1 MIRTLSSRLAAL
13 AVLATA
19 TLLLGGCAAMNR
31 LDNEVSTYGAWPSDR
46 KPASFA
52 FERLPSQQARP
63 ERQQVL
69 EDAARGALEDAGFV
83 AAADPVRAEFGVEV
97 GARVSFNDPWYESD
111 PLFWHGSLRFGSG
124 FRHGPW
130 GRSGFGF
137 GVGYNAYA
145 SSSFDREVALLI
157 RDRKTGQLLYEA
169 RASNSGPSASI
180 DRLLPPMFRAAMTGF
195 PGTGPNPRNVTVPLA
210 GQ

>member
-46 KPASFA
+46 KPARFA

-69 EDAARGALEDAGFV
+69 EDAARGALEEAGFV
-83 AAADPVRAEFGVEV
+83 AAVDPVRAEFGVEV
-97 GARVSFNDPWYESD
+97 GARVSFNDPWYDSD
-111 PLFWHGSLRFGSG
+111 PLFWRGSLRDLAVDPVL
-124 FRHGPW
+124 RANHDLTHPLELLVGPVDVSLLRLQVRVAHSFNVPT
-130 GRSGFGF
+130 GTSRARSA
-137 GVGYNAYA
+137 V
-145 SSSFDREVALLI
+145 SRS
-157 RDRKTGQLLYEA
+157 
-169 RASNSGPSASI
+169 
-180 DRLLPPMFRAAMTGF
+180 
-195 PGTGPNPRNVTVPLA
+195 
-210 GQ
+210 